1 MIKRITSK
9 GLFGLYDYDIPF
21 SEEPAVKILTGP
33 NGYGKTT
40 LVLAISHLYK
50 GDFWY
55 FHFLDFQELTV
66 YLSEPAIEQQIV
78 IKKQIAD
85 NSSQE
90 VINQQNSLL
99 VNEFDDTD
107 EEIYEEVITLQDDK
121 GNEIESVVI
130 REAYIQELLSSF
142 RRRML
147 HDSRGFKDEELFS
160 MYYDA
165 IEDDYI
171 QFYSKNISLALQ
183 EYETLYLPAQRVYNR
198 EQVGAHGRMARS
210 PLRPCCLYHRP
221 D

>member
-40 LVLAISHLYK
+40 LLLAISHLYK

-147 HDSRGFKDEELFS
+147 HDSRGFTPVTLQFRQFTTSLLLRDVLKIQSFFVVVKTLNLF
-160 MYYDA
+160 
-165 IEDDYI
+165 
-171 QFYSKNISLALQ
+171 QSK
-183 EYETLYLPAQRVYNR
+183 
-198 EQVGAHGRMARS
+198 
-210 PLRPCCLYHRP
+210 
-221 D
+221 